1 MQSLDNN
8 TKAFFALLRAGLW
21 EEDVRLT
28 SCEPINFSEVYRIAE
43 EQSVVGLIA
52 AGIEHVSDIKI
63 PKEDV
68 LQFAGNTLQLE
79 QRNLAMNRFLG
90 DIIDKLRNAGIYTLI
105 VKGQGVAQ
113 CYERPLWRASGDID
127 FFLSEEN
134 FIRARE
140 FLRPLVANGY
150 DPSFDEARNISAQIT
165 PWDIEL
171 HGNQFCALSKRMDSV
186 LEEVQKDI
194 FYGGNVR
201 SWMNDKTQVF
211 LPGINDDIL
220 FVFTHF
226 LKHFYKG
233 GLGLRQIC
241 DWCRL
246 LWTYRNTI
254 NLDLLESRLKKMGL
268 MSEWR
273 AFGAYAVDYLGM
285 PKEAMP
291 LYIDGKEWS
300 RKADRINKF
309 ILAVGNMGHNRDNKY
324 YVYKSFIVRKALSF
338 GRRLGDLC
346 NHAMIFPLDSLRF
359 FPSIVFNGIK
369 SAAKG
374 VG

>member
-8 TKAFFALLRAGLW
+8 TQAFFALLRAGLW
-21 EEDVRLT
+21 EEEVRL
-28 SCEPINFSEVYRIAE
+28 SICGPIDFSVVYRIAE
-43 EQSVVGLIA
+43 EQSVVGIIA
-52 AGIEHVSDIKI
+52 AGIEHVSDVKI
-63 PKEDV
+63 PKEVV
-68 LQFAGNTLQLE
+68 LLFVGSALQLE
-79 QRNLAMNRFLG
+79 QRNLAMNSFLAG
-90 DIIDKLRNAGIYTLI
+90 IIEKMRKAGIYTLI

-134 FIRARE
+134 YLRARE
-140 FLRPLVANGY
+140 FLRPLVTNGF
-150 DPSFDEARNISAQIT
+150 DPSLDEARNISAQIT

-171 HGNQFCALSKRMDSV
+171 HGNQYCGLSTRIDSV
-186 LEEVQKDI
+186 LEELQKDV

-201 SWMNDKTQVF
+201 SWMNGKTQVF
-211 LPGINDDIL
+211 LPGINNDIL

-246 LWTYRNTI
+246 LWSSNNFI
-254 NLDLLESRLKKMGL
+254 NLDLLEKRIKQMGL

-273 AFGAYAVDYLGM
+273 SFGAYAVDYLGM

-291 LYIDGKEWS
+291 LYNDGKGWS
-300 RKADRINKF
+300 RKANIINKF
-309 ILAVGNMGHNRDNKY
+309 ILSVGNMGHNRDNRY
-324 YVYKSFIVRKALSF
+324 YGTKSFIIRKVFSF
-338 GRRLGDLC
+338 GRRLLDIC
-346 NHAMIFPLDSLRF
+346 NHILIFPLDSIRF
-359 FPSIVFNGIK
+359 FPSILYNGLR

-374 VG
+374 IG